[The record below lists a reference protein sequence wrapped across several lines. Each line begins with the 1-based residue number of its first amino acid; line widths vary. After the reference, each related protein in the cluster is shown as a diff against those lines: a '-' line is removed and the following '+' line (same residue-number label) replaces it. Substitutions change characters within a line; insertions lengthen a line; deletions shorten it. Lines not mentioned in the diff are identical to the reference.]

1 MTAGLIELSFGLQPR
16 PWADNLVSPV
26 LFSDAF
32 EDIIDRVD
40 PVVEVDPHSTLSGS
54 IRQILKGGSLAYV
67 SCLRRR
73 TDAVDAMRDL
83 ACELVRLGY
92 PVSLRSVNSIV
103 KTTTPTFV
111 PDLPTYPWNHSRRH
125 WVESRV
131 NRDIRQKRF
140 PPHELL
146 GLCVSGGT
154 SRVAKRR
161 NFLRLSI

>member
-1 MTAGLIELSFGLQPR
+1 MTAGLIELSSGLQPR

-54 IRQILKGGSLAYV
+54 IRQILKDRSLAYV
-67 SCLRRR
+67 SCLRR
-73 TDAVDAMRDL
+73 TDAVNAMRDL

-92 PVSLRSVNSIV
+92 PVSLRSVNSIA

-111 PDLPTYPWNHSRRH
+111 PDLQIILGIIQDAIGSNHASTGTF
-125 WVESRV
+125 
-131 NRDIRQKRF
+131 DK
-140 PPHELL
+140 
-146 GLCVSGGT
+146 SGFHRM
-154 SRVAKRR
+154 S
-161 NFLRLSI
+161 S